1 MIEKINVMIV
11 DDHALMREGLTK
23 ILELEDNINIVAK
36 ASDGIEAIELFKKIS
51 VDVILLDINMPN
63 MNGIDT
69 LRKLKDIDSSIKVI
83 MLTIYDEREYLI
95 ETLNLG
101 ANGYMLKDSESSSLV
116 SAIMNVYGGGS
127 YVHPNLAGELLKEI
141 NRRKDRHSNKEGVE
155 SLTKREYEVLCA
167 IAEGL
172 SNKEISDKLY
182 ISEKTVKN
190 HVSSILRKL
199 DLADRT
205 QAAIYAYKNNIKKAF

>member
-1 MIEKINVMIV
+1 MSEKINVMIV

-36 ASDGIEAIELFKKIS
+36 ASDGVEAIELFKKTSI
-51 VDVILLDINMPN
+51 DVILLDINMPN

-69 LRKLKDIDSSIKVI
+69 LRKLKDIDSSTKVI

-172 SNKEISDKLY
+172 SNKEISDKLF

-205 QAAIYAYKNNIKKAF
+205 QAAIYAYKNNIKKSF